1 MIKFDYK
8 SMLLPSTY
16 VKRLLTILL
25 ITCAFT
31 VSAQQFQVSFNSKA
45 FTKPFTG
52 DVIIYLSKTEKE
64 PRLREQWSLLPA
76 VARASVKNLKPG
88 EKYIFKDV
96 NTIAYPVKLSEMERG
111 DYYAQVVFDR
121 TETPTDRSMGTS
133 SGNLV
138 SKAIEVNFTSDKQKL
153 FMINAD
159 SLLPRPAFENTTH
172 YRQVKV
178 RSKLLSDFYGEE
190 TIIYGVVAM
199 PDTALNNP
207 SLKLPLIVD
216 IQGFGGDVLHFSGKD
231 WPIRDYPYI
240 SLLLDGNCRNGHHA
254 FANSENNG
262 PWGDALMKEL
272 IPEVERVYKNCS
284 GQRFITGHSSGG
296 WSALWLQLQYPEA
309 FDACWSSSPDY
320 VSFKHFQGV
329 DIYKAANFFKDS
341 LDHLTPY
348 ALIGGWSPILF
359 NRSESKYEEVVRG
372 EQLVSFEAVFSPRK
386 SNGEITPL
394 WNRQTGQI
402 DQQVAQ
408 YWQRYDVLLFLQE
421 NYDRLKDVLAN
432 KIWITCGTEDN
443 FMLDRAV
450 SDLRKVAKKNSWQMN
465 VKLVPGDHF
474 TLDIAALQQ
483 EWTKAMNEKIASRKK

>member
-1 MIKFDYK
+1 
-8 SMLLPSTY
+8 MLP
-16 VKRLLTILL
+16 IA
-25 ITCAFT
+25 CAVT
-31 VSAQQFQVSFNSKA
+31 ASAQQFQVSFSSQA

-52 DVIIYLSKTEKE
+52 NVIIYLSKTEQE
-64 PRLREQWSLLPA
+64 PRLREQWTLLPA

-88 EKYIFKDV
+88 ETYLLKDA

-121 TETPTDRSMGTS
+121 AETPTDRSMGTS

-138 SKAIEVNFTSDKQKL
+138 SKSIQVKFTSDQQKVFTL
-153 FMINAD
+153 GAD
-159 SLLPRPAFENTTH
+159 SLLPRLPFKSTTH
-172 YRQVKV
+172 YREVRM
-178 RSKLLSDFYGEE
+178 RSKLLSDFYGEQ
-190 TIIYGVVAM
+190 TMIYGVVAL
-199 PDTALNNP
+199 PDTALNNS

-216 IQGFGGDVLHFSGKD
+216 IQGFGGNVLDFSGKD
-231 WPIRDYPYI
+231 WPIRDHPYMT
-240 SLLLDGNCRNGHHA
+240 LLLDGNCRNGHHA
-254 FANSENNG
+254 FANSQNNG
-262 PWGDALMKEL
+262 PWGDALINEL
-272 IPEVERVYKNCS
+272 IPEVERIYKSCS
-284 GQRFITGHSSGG
+284 GQRFVTGHSSGG

-320 VSFKHFQGV
+320 VSFKNFQGV
-329 DIYKAANFFKDS
+329 NIYKASNFFKDS

-359 NRSESKYEEVVRG
+359 NKLESQYEEVVRG
-372 EQLVSFEAVFSPRK
+372 EQLVSFESVFSPRK
-386 SNGEITPL
+386 SNGEIAPL
-394 WNRQTGQI
+394 WNRATGQL
-402 DQQVAQ
+402 DKQVVN

-421 NYDRLKDVLAN
+421 NYERLKGVLEN

-450 SDLRKVAKKNSWQMN
+450 SDLRKVARKNNWKIN

-483 EWTKAMNEKIASRKK
+483 EWAKIMNEKISARNK